1 MIVVDVVVVIVVFIV
16 VNNVVVTAR
25 YMLERWT
32 EGGGAWTE
40 GGGADQVSPVGR
52 SRTGPTG

>member
-1 MIVVDVVVVIVVFIV
+1 MIVVDVVVIVVFIV

-25 YMLERWT
+25 YMLELWT